1 MKPSTTKSSTVKS
14 GTVKSGRR
22 RIAGERTS
30 RRPEQPGPRA
40 AARPAVEPT
49 VHEVPVAEPAAA
61 EPVAAEVAIQ
71 EKPAEV
77 KAAVPAAPAGKG
89 PSNLVLAVL
98 AVVTAVVVAAA
109 AYFAVPAWRDR
120 AVEQA
125 QQTAPSVAE
134 RAVQAILSYDYRSL
148 GRDEKAAASYL
159 TPAYTKKYENTFS
172 LVKHN
177 APGLKAKVTAR
188 VLGSGV
194 SEADPDHAHVL
205 VFVDQTTRSTANGG
219 QPQVALNRVML
230 DMVRQDGRW
239 LVNGITSY

>member
-1 MKPSTTKSSTVKS
+1 MKPSTMKSSTVRS
-14 GTVKSGRR
+14 SAVKSGRR
-22 RIAGERTS
+22 RIAGERTF

-40 AARPAVEPT
+40 AARPAAGSA
-49 VHEVPVAEPAAA
+49 VHDAPAPEAEAEVSTAEVVPETAPEVKTAA
-61 EPVAAEVAIQ
+61 PVAA
-71 EKPAEV
+71 
-77 KAAVPAAPAGKG
+77 AGKG

-98 AVVTAVVVAAA
+98 SVVTAAVVAAA

-134 RAVQAILSYDYRSL
+134 RAVQAILSYDYKSL
-148 GRDEKAAASYL
+148 GHDEKAAASYL
-159 TPAYTKKYENTFS
+159 TPAYAKKYENTFS

-177 APGLKAKVTAR
+177 APGLKAKVAAR

>member
-1 MKPSTTKSSTVKS
+1 MKPSTLKSSTVRA
-14 GTVKSGRR
+14 GAVKSGRR

-30 RRPEQPGPRA
+30 RRPEQSGPPA
-40 AARPAVEPT
+40 AARPAAGPA
-49 VHEVPVAEPAAA
+49 VHEGPPPEPAEADV
-61 EPVAAEVAIQ
+61 PTAEVAQ
-71 EKPAEV
+71 ETAPEV
-77 KAAVPAAPAGKG
+77 KAAAPVAPAGKE

-98 AVVTAVVVAAA
+98 AVVTAAVVAAA

-134 RAVQAILSYDYRSL
+134 RAVQAILSYDYKSL
-148 GRDEKAAASYL
+148 GHDEKAAASYL
-159 TPAYTKKYENTFS
+159 TPAYAKKYENTFS

-177 APGLKAKVTAR
+177 APGLKAKVAAR

>member
-1 MKPSTTKSSTVKS
+1 MKPSTTKSS
-14 GTVKSGRR
+14 TVKSGRR

-40 AARPAVEPT
+40 AARPAAGSA
-49 VHEVPVAEPAAA
+49 VHEAPAPEPAEADV
-61 EPVAAEVAIQ
+61 PTAEVAP
-71 EKPAEV
+71 ETAPEV
-77 KAAVPAAPAGKG
+77 KATAPVAPGGKG

-98 AVVTAVVVAAA
+98 AVVTAAVVAAA

-134 RAVQAILSYDYRSL
+134 RAVQAILSYDYTSL
-148 GRDEKAAASYL
+148 GHDEKAAASYL
-159 TPAYTKKYENTFS
+159 TPAYAKKYENTFS

-188 VLGSGV
+188 VLGSGI
-194 SEADPDHAHVL
+194 SEADPNHAHVL